1 MFWRNFSL
9 IFWSAE
15 SIDLCGSNELTFA
28 KKSLRNTE
36 IQSFER
42 SVIIFTLQKNSEIFP
57 KFFHELRSTSLW
69 HNWAN
74 WNIEF
79 TQKVVLKQW
88 ECWRLGS
95 GRSWR
100 IQIGLRGSKRH
111 LTACHDELKMLL
123 KQDWVVILVESILN
137 WKNVQVLFCLIFQKI
152 MIFARNETWTSDR
165 FIARLM
171 HKFSIKPSAIE
182 HVHRKLSS
190 DTNKSKLPR
199 QNQNLGC
206 FFLRSNFAGTFWMV
220 HPVSLVMLRDCLQV
234 FKRCFL

>member
-42 SVIIFTLQKNSEIFP
+42 SVIIFTLQKNSKKIP
-57 KFFHELRSTSLW
+57 KILSKFFHELRSTSLW

-100 IQIGLRGSKRH
+100 IQIDLRASKRH

-123 KQDWVVILVESILN
+123 KQREVTLGGDSRWIHIKLEKCSSIILFNLS
-137 WKNVQVLFCLIFQKI
+137 KNYDFRQK
-152 MIFARNETWTSDR
+152 RN
-165 FIARLM
+165 M
-171 HKFSIKPSAIE
+171 
-182 HVHRKLSS
+182 
-190 DTNKSKLPR
+190 
-199 QNQNLGC
+199 
-206 FFLRSNFAGTFWMV
+206 NF
-220 HPVSLVMLRDCLQV
+220 R
-234 FKRCFL
+234 